1 MQRAMDDVNARGR
14 ERGLPEVEMGIG
26 IHTGEVIVG
35 NIGSEKRT
43 KYGAVGAAINL
54 AYRIESQTTGGQLLL
69 GARTYEVVRDLVDVR
84 GTLSLT
90 LKGLD
95 APITIY
101 EVAAIRGAYAT
112 AVPARGET
120 PRVPIEPPV
129 AMTCYRLDGK
139 RLVGDAVAGR
149 MRALSST
156 SVEALVDGAL
166 AERETVKLVV
176 DGMDA
181 YAKVI
186 GRQVEGMVVMTFTD
200 VSPDLRHWLEEKL
213 ATR

>member
-1 MQRAMDDVNARGR
+1 
-14 ERGLPEVEMGIG
+14 
-26 IHTGEVIVG
+26 
-35 NIGSEKRT
+35 
-43 KYGAVGAAINL
+43 
-54 AYRIESQTTGGQLLL
+54 
-69 GARTYEVVRDLVDVR
+69 
-84 GTLSLT
+84 
-90 LKGLD
+90 
-95 APITIY
+95 
-101 EVAAIRGAYAT
+101 
-112 AVPARGET
+112 
-120 PRVPIEPPV
+120 
-129 AMTCYRLDGK
+129 MTCYRLDGK

-149 MRALSST
+149 VRALSST